1 MPAVARYWVAST
13 QPGYVLVMINN
24 KVVKLLAETERWK
37 AISTNLY
44 DELCAWGTKEA
55 RCLCRH
61 DDKTKDCLLD
71 YTNAMA
77 SKLISPRFELSLLD
91 KWKAIA
97 GNLYDELRA
106 RGKNAGYEDCLFK
119 HEDGTK
125 DCLLDY
131 EDAMGWQRDPD
142 IAGQNI

>member
-1 MPAVARYWVAST
+1 
-13 QPGYVLVMINN
+13 MINN
-24 KVVKLLAETERWK
+24 KVTELLAGTEKWK

-55 RCLCRH
+55 RCMCRH
-61 DDKTKDCLLD
+61 DDGTKDCLLD

-77 SKLISPRFELSLLD
+77 GNLVSPRFELSLID
-91 KWKAIA
+91 KWKTIA

-106 RGKNAGYEDCLFK
+106 RGKNGGYGDCLVK
-119 HEDGTK
+119 HDGTK

-131 EDAMGWQRDPD
+131 EDSMGWARDF
-142 IAGQNI
+142 GVTG